1 MNFKI
6 SKLDAGADKQ
16 DFGDAVNILSFCAG
30 TDAQRQLS
38 EYVQNQAVRVFCAR
52 SLSSDERLCGIIL
65 IMISLE
71 SCDILDIAV
80 DSVYRRRGAAKALL
94 EYASRYCKER
104 GVSEQLLEVRL
115 SNTGAR
121 AFYESV
127 GFKEISRRK
136 NYYSAPVEDAAVL
149 RRRI

>member
-6 SKLDAGADKQ
+6 SKLDAGADRR
-16 DFGDAVNILSFCAG
+16 DFGDAVNILSLRVGF
-30 TDAQRQLS
+30 DAQRQLS
-38 EYVQNQAVRVFCAR
+38 EYVQNPAVRVFCAR
-52 SLSSDERLCGIIL
+52 SLPSDERLCGIIL
-65 IMISLE
+65 IMISFE

-80 DSVYRRRGAAKALL
+80 DSAYRRRGAAKALL

-104 GVSEQLLEVRL
+104 GVKEQLLEVRL
-115 SNTGAR
+115 SNTAAR
-121 AFYESV
+121 AFYERA
-127 GFKEISRRK
+127 GFEEIARRR